1 MWPIL
6 GTPAVCARSLIYLML
21 RTGDSDYSQV
31 QGCPT
36 KWQVRLTLR
45 LQQYDLGAQ
54 HRGHRSLMAGPR
66 RDTLRA
72 NCTRFE
78 GEIQVPFPVLSFTFL
93 LFWYNH
99 HRWLFT
105 TRKTN
110 PVGKTTKVYHLTSP
124 WASAVPS
131 AKVAPS

>member
-6 GTPAVCARSLIYLML
+6 GTPAVCEVTYLFDAAHRRL
-21 RTGDSDYSQV
+21 TDYSQV

-45 LQQYDLGAQ
+45 LQRDDLGAQ

-66 RDTLRA
+66 QDTLRA

-110 PVGKTTKVYHLTSP
+110 PVSKTTKVYHLTSP